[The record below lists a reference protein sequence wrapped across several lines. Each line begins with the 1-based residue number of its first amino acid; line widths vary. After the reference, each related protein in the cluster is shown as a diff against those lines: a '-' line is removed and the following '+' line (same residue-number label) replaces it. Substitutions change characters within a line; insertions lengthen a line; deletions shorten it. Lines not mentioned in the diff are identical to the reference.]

1 MKTKTYTVI
10 YSIQVNG
17 EEYPRQLNVQAS
29 SKDDARKLV
38 KDKVSPEVQITF
50 TDVIPL

>member
-10 YSIQVNG
+10 YNIQVNG
-17 EEYPRQLNVQAS
+17 EEYPRQLNVEAS
-29 SKDDARKLV
+29 SKDDARKQV
-38 KDKVSPEVQITF
+38 KEKVSQEVQLTI